1 MTTMNQ
7 FIPPQRKLD
16 QVMSKVNGPAKVDGH
31 SNQTS
36 GKRPNFGDLGSNF
49 ELQNRDKVQIGSKVP
64 LLLFMTVHLDAS
76 DRPILPAC
84 PSSFG

>member
-36 GKRPNFGDLGSNF
+36 GKRPNFGGTRTL
-49 ELQNRDKVQIGSKVP
+49 VQILNFKIGIKSK
-64 LLLFMTVHLDAS
+64 LDRKFLYYCS
-76 DRPILPAC
+76 
-84 PSSFG
+84 